1 MARHANLRAATP
13 ASACPQTGPSRR
25 SKARRAPADS
35 HATLLA
41 VVTSSLGSDT
51 VLPNSDP
58 TLAVMGAGGISI
70 RAPAS
75 YNAPLPRRQAKLPF
89 LLTSAQYNLRYF
101 HTEYYIICGSAQHCK
116 NNRFHLHP
124 RSLAFVEQPA
134 NSHVASNRPNTLRPS
149 TLYGAAYAS
158 HINRRL
164 AFTDHILRESE

>member
-1 MARHANLRAATP
+1 MARHANLRAATS

-158 HINRRL
+158 HINYRL
-164 AFTDHILRESE
+164 TFTNHILRESE

>member
-1 MARHANLRAATP
+1 MARHANLRAVAS

-70 RAPAS
+70 RAPAC

-101 HTEYYIICGSAQHCK
+101 HIQHYIICGSAQHCK
-116 NNRFHLHP
+116 NNRFHLHLHL
-124 RSLAFVEQPA
+124 LAFVEQTA
-134 NSHVASNRPNTLRPS
+134 NSQSCCKQSTKHTPSQYIIWRCLRLPHQQPVH
-149 TLYGAAYAS
+149 LHQPHPPG
-158 HINRRL
+158 I
-164 AFTDHILRESE
+164 

>member
-1 MARHANLRAATP
+1 MARHANLRAVTS

-70 RAPAS
+70 RAPTS
-75 YNAPLPRRQAKLPF
+75 YNAPLPQCQSKLPF
-89 LLTSAQYNLRYF
+89 LLISAQYNLRYF
-101 HTEYYIICGSAQHCK
+101 RTQHYIVCGSAQHCK
-116 NNRFHLHP
+116 NNYLHP
-124 RSLAFVEQPA
+124 HPHPLGFFEQIASLET
-134 NSHVASNRPNTLRPS
+134 NSHVAS
-149 TLYGAAYAS
+149 
-158 HINRRL
+158 H
-164 AFTDHILRESE
+164 